1 VVTEA
6 PHEPRD
12 ARATTVPARLLAAE
26 GKEERETMTFGPVES
41 PDMPKALG
49 PYSPAVR
56 AGDFLFVAGQPGLDP
71 STGTVPVGG
80 FDAEARQAFTNLR
93 NVIEAAGASLDRVVK
108 TTVFLGR
115 SEDFATMNQLFAEFF
130 PTAPPVRSTPVVAL
144 PRGLRISIDAV
155 AFLG

>member
-1 VVTEA
+1 
-6 PHEPRD
+6 
-12 ARATTVPARLLAAE
+12 
-26 GKEERETMTFGPVES
+26 MTFGPVES